1 MGTSFW
7 SFERFQRLAAIAGAY
22 AGILTASTYLAYELR
37 FDFIVPE
44 QFQIERLLALFIAV
58 GVKMS
63 ALVLLRQTDTM
74 VTYFSIPDLARIV
87 LAMAS
92 SLLLLLITVRPIAG
106 GLVVIPRGVL
116 LIDFVLSVVGLCALR
131 MGARLYRERVSLAKR
146 LIGPT
151 QIQQNLAIVGA
162 GDAGAGLAR
171 DFLNTPARGFK
182 PVAFFD
188 DDPNKLGKLVHG
200 VPVIGSPELIAD
212 VRERFHINKV
222 VIAMPTAHSRRVRE
236 VVKLAASLGL
246 TVETMPSLEELASG
260 RVKANRIRPVQIE
273 DLLGRETV
281 SLDSSAIR
289 SLIEG
294 RVVLVTG
301 AGGSIGSE
309 LCRQVAANNPKRLL
323 MVERSEGSLFLA
335 ERHLIE
341 LGLGTNAIPLVANI
355 LNDTR
360 MRQIFDRY
368 RPQVIFHAAA
378 HKHVFMM
385 ERQPAEAVHNNS
397 IGTRRLGELAIEYG
411 VDAFVL
417 ISTDKAINPTSV
429 MGASKRLAE
438 IELKRLAASHGIPTR
453 FVAVRFGNVLGS
465 SGSVIPIFRDQ
476 IERGGPVTVTHPE
489 VTRYFM
495 TIPEAVGLVLQSA
508 VLGQGGD
515 ILVLDMGQSVK
526 IFDMA
531 KQMIELSGL
540 RLGEDIEITF
550 TGLKP
555 GEKLFEELQHH
566 AEKHEPT
573 AHPRIMRFK
582 ANGAP
587 LPDGDPLPAMEQM
600 LYRLEAMEVKKFI
613 QTLVPE
619 YTPFLD

>member
-1 MGTSFW
+1 MGISFW
-7 SFERFQRLAAIAGAY
+7 SLDRLQRLSAIALAY
-22 AGILTASTYLAYELR
+22 AIVLTASTYSAYELR
-37 FDFIVPE
+37 FDFVVPE
-44 QFQIERLLALFIAV
+44 QFQIERLLVLFLVV
-58 GVKMS
+58 GVKLA
-63 ALVLLRQTDTM
+63 ALVLLRQMDTM
-74 VTYFSIPDLARIV
+74 VTYFSVPDLARIV
-87 LAMAS
+87 LAMAG
-92 SLLLLLITVRPIAG
+92 SLLLLLITVRPVAG
-106 GLVVIPRGVL
+106 GVLVVPRGVL
-116 LIDFVLSVVGLCALR
+116 LIDFVLSVVGLCVLR
-131 MGARLYRERVSLAKR
+131 MGARIYRERVSLAKR
-146 LIGPT
+146 LAGHGS
-151 QIQQNLAIVGA
+151 QNLAIVGA

-171 DFLNTPARGFK
+171 DFLNTPARGFR

-188 DDPNKLGKLVHG
+188 DDPDKRGKLIHG
-200 VPVIGSPELIAD
+200 VPVVGAPELLPD
-212 VRERFHINKV
+212 TWKRYQINKV
-222 VIAMPTAHSRRVRE
+222 VIAMPTAPAKRVRE
-236 VVKLAASLGL
+236 VVKLTTGQGL

-273 DLLGRETV
+273 DLLGREAV
-281 SLDSSAIR
+281 GLDSTAIR
-289 SLIEG
+289 KLIEG

-335 ERHLIE
+335 ERQLIE
-341 LGLGTNAIPLVANI
+341 LGLASNAIPLVANI
-355 LNDTR
+355 LNETR
-360 MRQIFDRY
+360 MRQIFERY
-368 RPQVIFHAAA
+368 KPEVIFHAAA

-385 ERQPAEAVHNNS
+385 ERQPAEAVHNNA
-397 IGTRRLGELAIEYG
+397 IGTRRLGELAIAYG
-411 VDAFVL
+411 LETFVL

-438 IELKRLAASHGIPTR
+438 IELKRLAARADIPTR

-465 SGSVIPIFRDQ
+465 SGSVVPIFRAQ

-489 VTRYFM
+489 VTRFFM

-526 IFDMA
+526 IHDMA

-540 RLGEDIEITF
+540 RPGEDIEITF

-573 AHPRIMRFK
+573 AHPRIMRFC
-582 ANGAP
+582 ANGGATP
-587 LPDGDPLPAMEQM
+587 AGDPLPAMEKE
-600 LYRLEAMEVKKFI
+600 LYTMEAMEVKKFI
-613 QTLVPE
+613 QALVPE

>member
-7 SFERFQRLAAIAGAY
+7 SFERLQRLLTIAIAY
-22 AGILTASTYLAYELR
+22 AAVLAASLYLAYELR
-37 FDFIVPE
+37 FDFVVPE
-44 QFQIERLLALFIAV
+44 QFQVDRLMALFAVV
-58 GVKMS
+58 GVKLV
-63 ALVLLRQTDTM
+63 ALSLLRQMDTM
-74 VTYFSIPDLARIV
+74 VTYFSIPDLARIIV
-87 LAMAS
+87 AIGS
-92 SLLLLLITVRPIAG
+92 SLLLLLAIRPIAG
-106 GLVVIPRGVL
+106 TFIIMPRGVL
-116 LIDFVLSVVGLCALR
+116 LIDFVLSVVGLCVLR
-131 MGARLYRERVSLAKR
+131 MGARIYRERVSLAKR
-146 LIGPT
+146 LAGHT
-151 QIQQNLAIVGA
+151 QQNLAIIGA
-162 GDAGAGLAR
+162 GDGGAGLAR
-171 DFLNTPARGFK
+171 DFLNTPARGFR

-188 DDPNKLGKLVHG
+188 DDPEKRGKLVHG
-200 VPVIGSPELIAD
+200 VPVVGRPELLPD
-212 VRERFHINKV
+212 VRDRLQISKV
-222 VIAMPTAHSRRVRE
+222 VIAMPTAPAKRVRE
-236 VVKLAASLGL
+236 VVKITTDLGL
-246 TVETMPSLEELASG
+246 TVETLPTLEELASG

-273 DLLGRETV
+273 DLLGREPV
-281 SLDSSAIR
+281 ALDSDGIR

-309 LCRQVAANNPKRLL
+309 LCRQVAAQNPKRLL
-323 MVERSEGSLFLA
+323 MVERSEGSLFLS

-355 LNDTR
+355 LNETR
-360 MRQIFDRY
+360 MRQIFERY
-368 RPQVIFHAAA
+368 QPEIIFHAAA

-385 ERQPAEAVHNNS
+385 ERQPAEAVHNNA
-397 IGTRRLGELAIEYG
+397 IGTRRLGELGIEYG
-411 VDAFVL
+411 LSAFVL

-438 IELKRLAASHGIPTR
+438 IELKRLAARPGVATR

-489 VTRYFM
+489 VTRFFM

-508 VLGQGGD
+508 VLGQSGD
-515 ILVLDMGQSVK
+515 ILVLDMGQSVR
-526 IFDMA
+526 IYDMA

-540 RLGEDIEITF
+540 RPGEDIEITF

-555 GEKLFEELQHH
+555 GEKLYEELQHH

-582 ANGAP
+582 ANGEGM
-587 LPDGDPLPAMEQM
+587 PDGDPLPAMEQM

-613 QTLVPE
+613 QSLVPE

>member
-1 MGTSFW
+1 MGISIW
-7 SFERFQRLAAIAGAY
+7 SFERLQRLLAIAIAY
-22 AGILTASTYLAYELR
+22 AAVLTASLYLSYELR
-37 FDFIVPE
+37 FDFVVPE
-44 QFQIERLLALFIAV
+44 PYQMDRLMALFAVV
-58 GVKMS
+58 GVQLV
-63 ALVLLRQTDTM
+63 ALVVLRQMDTM
-74 VTYFSIPDLARIV
+74 VTYFSVPDLVRIV
-87 LAMAS
+87 VAISGA
-92 SLLLLLITVRPIAG
+92 LLLLLAIRPFV
-106 GLVVIPRGVL
+106 GLAIIMPRGVL
-116 LIDFVLSVVGLCALR
+116 LIDFVLSVVGLCVLR
-131 MGARLYRERVSLAKR
+131 MGARIYRERVSLAKR
-146 LIGPT
+146 LAGHG
-151 QIQQNLAIVGA
+151 QQNLAIIGA

-171 DFLNTPARGFK
+171 DFLNTPARGFR

-188 DDPNKLGKLVHG
+188 DDPNKRGKLVHG
-200 VPVIGSPELIAD
+200 VPVVGAPELLPD
-212 VRERFHINKV
+212 VLARYQINKA
-222 VIAMPTAHSRRVRE
+222 VIAMPTASAKRVRE
-236 VVKLAASLGL
+236 VVKLTATLGL

-273 DLLGRETV
+273 DLLGREPV
-281 SLDSSAIR
+281 ALDSAAIR
-289 SLIEG
+289 KLIEG

-309 LCRQVAANNPKRLL
+309 LCRQVATNNPKRLL

-335 ERHLIE
+335 ERQLVE
-341 LGLGTNAIPLVANI
+341 LGLGSNAIPLVANI
-355 LNDTR
+355 LNETR
-360 MRQIFDRY
+360 MRQIFERY

-385 ERQPAEAVHNNS
+385 ERQPAEAVHNNA
-397 IGTRRLGELAIEYG
+397 IGTRRLGELGIEYG
-411 VDAFVL
+411 LEAFVL

-438 IELKRLAASHGIPTR
+438 IELKRLAARPGIPTR

-476 IERGGPVTVTHPE
+476 IERGGPVTVTHPD

-508 VLGQGGD
+508 VLGQSGD

-526 IFDMA
+526 IHDMA

-540 RLGEDIEITF
+540 RPGEDIEITF

-573 AHPRIMRFK
+573 AHPRIMRFC
-582 ANGAP
+582 ANGNVAP
-587 LPDGDPLPAMEQM
+587 AGDPLPAMEQK
-600 LYRLEAMEVKKFI
+600 LYTMEAMEVKKFI

>member
-7 SFERFQRLAAIAGAY
+7 SFERLQRLLALAIAY
-22 AGILTASTYLAYELR
+22 AAVLAASLYLAYELR
-37 FDFIVPE
+37 FDFVVPE
-44 QFQIERLLALFIAV
+44 PFQVDRLMALFAVVGVKLLAL
-58 GVKMS
+58 M
-63 ALVLLRQTDTM
+63 LLRQMDTM
-74 VTYFSIPDLARIV
+74 VTFFSVPDLVRIIV
-87 LAMAS
+87 AIGGALFLLMA
-92 SLLLLLITVRPIAG
+92 IRPIAG
-106 GLVVIPRGVL
+106 TFIIMPRGVL
-116 LIDFVLSVVGLCALR
+116 LIDFVLSVVGLCVLR
-131 MGARLYRERVSLAKR
+131 MGARIYRERVSLAKR
-146 LIGPT
+146 MAGHAQL
-151 QIQQNLAIVGA
+151 NLAIVGA

-171 DFLNTPARGFK
+171 DFLNTPARGFR

-188 DDPNKLGKLVHG
+188 DDRFKRGKLVHG
-200 VPVIGSPELIAD
+200 VPVVGPPELLPE
-212 VRERFHINKV
+212 VRERLQINKV
-222 VIAMPTAHSRRVRE
+222 VIAMPTATAKRVRE
-236 VVKLAASLGL
+236 VVKVASGLGL
-246 TVETMPSLEELASG
+246 AIETMPSLEELASG

-273 DLLGRETV
+273 DLLGREPVT
-281 SLDSSAIR
+281 LDSAAIR
-289 SLIEG
+289 NLIEG

-309 LCRQVAANNPKRLL
+309 LCRQVAAQNPQRLL
-323 MVERSEGSLFLA
+323 MVERAEGSLFLA

-341 LGLGTNAIPLVANI
+341 LGLGTNAVPLVANV
-355 LNDTR
+355 LNETR
-360 MRQIFDRY
+360 MRQIFERY
-368 RPQVIFHAAA
+368 QPEIIFHAAA

-385 ERQPAEAVHNNS
+385 ERQPAEAVHNNA

-411 VDAFVL
+411 VKAFVL

-438 IELKRLAASHGIPTR
+438 IEMRRLAARPGIPTR

-476 IERGGPVTVTHPE
+476 IERGGPVTVTHPD

-515 ILVLDMGQSVK
+515 ILVLDMGQSVR
-526 IFDMA
+526 IYDMA

-540 RLGEDIEITF
+540 RPGEDIEITF
-550 TGLKP
+550 TGLKA
-555 GEKLFEELQHH
+555 GEKLYEELQHH

-573 AHPRIMRFK
+573 AHPRIMRFC
-582 ANGAP
+582 ANGGSDP
-587 LPDGDPLPAMEQM
+587 TGDPLPAMEQK
-600 LYRLEAMEVKKFI
+600 LYTMEAMEVKKFI
-613 QTLVPE
+613 QTFVPE

>member
-1 MGTSFW
+1 MGISIW
-7 SFERFQRLAAIAGAY
+7 SFERLQRLLAIAIAY
-22 AGILTASTYLAYELR
+22 AAVLTASLYLAYELR
-37 FDFIVPE
+37 FDFVVPE
-44 QFQIERLLALFIAV
+44 PFQMDRLLALFAVV
-58 GVKMS
+58 GVQLV
-63 ALVLLRQTDTM
+63 ALVLLRQMDTM
-74 VTYFSIPDLARIV
+74 VTYFSVPDLVRIV
-87 LAMAS
+87 VAISGA
-92 SLLLLLITVRPIAG
+92 LLLLLALRPFVGAAI
-106 GLVVIPRGVL
+106 IMPRGVL
-116 LIDFVLSVVGLCALR
+116 LIDFVLSVVGLCVLR
-131 MGARLYRERVSLAKR
+131 MGARIYRERISLAKR
-146 LIGPT
+146 LAGHG
-151 QIQQNLAIVGA
+151 QQNLAIIGA

-171 DFLNTPARGFK
+171 DFLNTPARGFR

-188 DDPNKLGKLVHG
+188 DDPNKRGKLVHG
-200 VPVIGSPELIAD
+200 VPVVGAPELLPD
-212 VRERFHINKV
+212 VLARYQINKA
-222 VIAMPTAHSRRVRE
+222 VIAMPTAPAKRVRE
-236 VVKLAASLGL
+236 VVKLAATLGL

-273 DLLGRETV
+273 DLLGREAV
-281 SLDSSAIR
+281 ALDSAAIR
-289 SLIEG
+289 KLIEG

-309 LCRQVAANNPKRLL
+309 LCRQVATNNPKRLL

-335 ERHLIE
+335 ERQLIE
-341 LGLGTNAIPLVANI
+341 LGLGTNVIPLVANI
-355 LNDTR
+355 LNETR
-360 MRQIFDRY
+360 MRQIFERY

-385 ERQPAEAVHNNS
+385 ERQPAEAVHNNA
-397 IGTRRLGELAIEYG
+397 IGTRRLGELGIEYG
-411 VDAFVL
+411 LEAFVL

-438 IELKRLAASHGIPTR
+438 IELKRLAARPGIPTR

-476 IERGGPVTVTHPE
+476 IERGGPVTVTHPD

-508 VLGQGGD
+508 VLGQSGD

-526 IFDMA
+526 IHDMA

-540 RLGEDIEITF
+540 RPGEDIEITF

-566 AEKHEPT
+566 DEKHEPT
-573 AHPRIMRFK
+573 AHPRVMRFK
-582 ANGAP
+582 ANGHAMSA
-587 LPDGDPLPAMEQM
+587 GDPLLAMEKE
-600 LYRLEAMEVKKFI
+600 LYTMEAMEVKKFI

>member
-1 MGTSFW
+1 MGTTFLSFD
-7 SFERFQRLAAIAGAY
+7 RFQRLAAIAFAY
-22 AGILTASTYLAYELR
+22 AVVLTASTYVAYELR
-37 FDFIVPE
+37 FDFVVPE
-44 QFQIERLLALFIAV
+44 QFQVERILVLFVVV
-58 GVKMS
+58 GVKLA

-74 VTYFSIPDLARIV
+74 VTFFSVPDLARIV
-87 LAMAS
+87 LAMAG
-92 SLLLLLITVRPIAG
+92 SLLLLLLSVRPVVG
-106 GLVVIPRGVL
+106 GLIVIPRGVL

-131 MGARLYRERVSLAKR
+131 MGARIYRERVSLAKR
-146 LIGPT
+146 LTGHG
-151 QIQQNLAIVGA
+151 QQNLAIVGA

-171 DFLNTPARGFK
+171 DFLNTPARGFR

-188 DDPNKLGKLVHG
+188 DDPNKRGKLIHG
-200 VPVIGSPELIAD
+200 VPVVGAPELLPELLA
-212 VRERFHINKV
+212 RYQINKA
-222 VIAMPTAHSRRVRE
+222 VIAMPTAPAKRVRE
-236 VVKLAASLGL
+236 VVKLSAALGL

-281 SLDSSAIR
+281 ALDSAAIR
-289 SLIEG
+289 KLIEG

-309 LCRQVAANNPKRLL
+309 LCRQVATNNPKRLL

-335 ERHLIE
+335 ERQLVE
-341 LGLGTNAIPLVANI
+341 LGLGSNAIPLVANI
-355 LNDTR
+355 LNETR
-360 MRQIFDRY
+360 MRQIFERY

-385 ERQPAEAVHNNS
+385 ERQPAEAVHNNA
-397 IGTRRLGELAIEYG
+397 IGTRSLGELGIEYG
-411 VDAFVL
+411 LEAFVL

-438 IELKRLAASHGIPTR
+438 IELKRLAARPGIPTR

-476 IERGGPVTVTHPE
+476 IERGGPVTVTHPD

-526 IFDMA
+526 IHDMA

-540 RLGEDIEITF
+540 RPGEDIEITF

-582 ANGAP
+582 ANGTTFA
-587 LPDGDPLPAMEQM
+587 DGDPLPAMEQM